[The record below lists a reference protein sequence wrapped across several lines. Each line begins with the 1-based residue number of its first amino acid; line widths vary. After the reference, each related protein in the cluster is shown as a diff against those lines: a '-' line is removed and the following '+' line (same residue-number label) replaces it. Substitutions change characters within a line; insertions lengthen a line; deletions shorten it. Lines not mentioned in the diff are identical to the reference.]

1 MRPIAI
7 ALVIAGPIV
16 VRPASTRSLAPAH
29 AVHGSALNRVSE
41 GFAFRTT
48 VDAEQ
53 DGQGK
58 ASGKIVVKI
67 LDLSAHGTTTP
78 PKLPLVA
85 VAEGHIAVR

>member
-1 MRPIAI
+1 
-7 ALVIAGPIV
+7 
-16 VRPASTRSLAPAH
+16 
-29 AVHGSALNRVSE
+29 VSE